1 MAPTG
6 QGRIEAQAAG
16 GGAFRHVPFSGVAR
30 GDGNEAIGTESVRH
44 PQEEGVRYV
53 MTHHGVR
60 VALARGMREGPWH
73 VRLKKGEGGL
83 PAPSVLLCEQIT
95 TVPKEWLDATAL
107 GGSLSAARIG
117 EVERAVLRA
126 IGVP

>member
-1 MAPTG
+1 MLRRGHLYWTTLDKRRPALLLSPDVRNDK
-6 QGRIEAQAAG
+6 GRDVI
-16 GGAFRHVPFSGVAR
+16 VIPVSTV
-30 GDGNEAIGTESVRH
+30 
-44 PQEEGVRYV
+44 
-53 MTHHGVR
+53 
-60 VALARGMREGPWH
+60 MREGPWH

-95 TVPKEWLDATAL
+95 TVPKECLDATTL
-107 GGSLSAARIG
+107 GGPLSSARIG

>member
-1 MAPTG
+1 MLRRGYLYWVFLDKRRPALLLSPDARNDN
-6 QGRIEAQAAG
+6 GRDVIIIPASTA
-16 GGAFRHVPFSGVAR
+16 
-30 GDGNEAIGTESVRH
+30 
-44 PQEEGVRYV
+44 
-53 MTHHGVR
+53 
-60 VALARGMREGPWH
+60 MREGPWH

-95 TVPKEWLDATAL
+95 TVPKDAL
-107 GGSLSAARIG
+107 GPAPLGGVLSFARIG